1 MKKSE
6 LREMIREEY
15 QKIIEAPVPPRV
27 KPEADPEQSNFGQS
41 TDQPIG
47 PPMVKQISKIANLSQ
62 VKRLISKLP
71 ARPASEM
78 ADIIMSLIDIF
89 DGKTNDPKSR
99 LVTRELIV
107 KLRDKL
113 RN

>member
-6 LREMIREEY
+6 LKAMIREEY
-15 QKIIEAPVPPRV
+15 QKLIEAPVPPRV
-27 KPEADPEQSNFGQS
+27 EPEAYPA
-41 TDQPIG
+41 
-47 PPMVKQISKIANLSQ
+47 PMEKQASKIANLSQ
-62 VKRLISKLP
+62 VKRLVSQLP
-71 ARPASEM
+71 SRPASEM

>member
-6 LREMIREEY
+6 LRAMIREEY
-15 QKIIEAPVPPRV
+15 QKLIEAPVPPRV
-27 KPEADPEQSNFGQS
+27 KPEADPPRVKPEPDNSGM
-41 TDQPIG
+41 D
-47 PPMVKQISKIANLSQ
+47 KQISKIANLSQ
-62 VKRLISKLP
+62 VQRLISKLP